1 MIFWTISFLAALVLA
16 PMLPGII
23 NKVKAFFAGRKGPSV
38 FQLYYDILKLLKKDV
53 VYSTTAGFLLK
64 AAPGIALAATVMAAF
79 YLPFGMKCSPVA
91 FAGDMFFFFYLLG
104 IARFA
109 TVLGALDTGSSF
121 EGMGASR
128 EVQFSALA
136 EMAIFGGLGFL
147 VLLTREFSLS
157 AMLAGSEL
165 AVKNG
170 HLTSVLLIAFAFFII
185 LLVENC
191 RVPFD
196 DPDTHLEL
204 TMIHEAMILD
214 YGGPDLAMIFYGAA
228 LKLYLFASLIVMLIL
243 PEAVG
248 TSFCGILITIAG
260 VFVVTILVGIV
271 ESGMARF
278 RFLKVPQMLA
288 GALGAVILAVVCL
301 LFFEKGVC

>member
-1 MIFWTISFLAALVLA
+1 
-16 PMLPGII
+16 MLPGII

-128 EVQFSALA
+128 EVQFSELA